1 MWRTSV
7 TVKPV
12 RQQNGEK
19 RIYKVISLWMA
30 KFKESTSQYRALVGF
45 YMYIVS
51 FYVFCF
57 KATHP
62 DAQWGDP
69 RAEAGLAPTQQPHH
83 DQRRVLQD
91 ADVQGHR

>member
-1 MWRTSV
+1 MCFV
-7 TVKPV
+7 
-12 RQQNGEK
+12 
-19 RIYKVISLWMA
+19 
-30 KFKESTSQYRALVGF
+30 
-45 YMYIVS
+45 
-51 FYVFCF
+51 F

>member
-1 MWRTSV
+1 MVKREYTKLSV
-7 TVKPV
+7 YGWQRLLFNLKKV
-12 RQQNGEK
+12 RHNMEHW
-19 RIYKVISLWMA
+19 L
-30 KFKESTSQYRALVGF
+30 GF
-45 YMYIVS
+45 ICTLYPFMCFV
-51 FYVFCF
+51 F

>member
-1 MWRTSV
+1 MDGNV
-7 TVKPV
+7 YYLILKKV
-12 RQQNGEK
+12 RHNMEHW
-19 RIYKVISLWMA
+19 L
-30 KFKESTSQYRALVGF
+30 GF
-45 YMYIVS
+45 ICTLYPFMCFV
-51 FYVFCF
+51 F

>member
-1 MWRTSV
+1 MVKREYTKLSV
-7 TVKPV
+7 YGWQ
-12 RQQNGEK
+12 RLLFNFE
-19 RIYKVISLWMA
+19 
-30 KFKESTSQYRALVGF
+30 ESTSQYRALVGF